1 MNRSIAN
8 TSMHTLAAA
17 ILAIST
23 SAYAQAPAGVLDRPA
38 NQANPITSSGVPG
51 DKAQT
56 RVDDK
61 TGSMPGVAPAG
72 SLPPV
77 TRPANQS
84 NPIAA
89 TGVPGD
95 KAQMKVD
102 DRKAGTPMS
111 GDMNMTR
118 AQRMAAMDANS
129 DGKIS
134 RREYNNYHS
143 MMWGKMKSSN
153 GMVMSSDMEAM
164 MNSGP
169 N

>member
-1 MNRSIAN
+1 MNQSIVK
-8 TSMHTLAAA
+8 TSIHALAAA
-17 ILAIST
+17 VLAITT
-23 SAYAQAPAGVLDRPA
+23 SAYAQAPAGVLERPT
-38 NQANPITSSGVPG
+38 NQTNPAGSSGVPG
-51 DKAQT
+51 DKAQM

-72 SLPPV
+72 TLPPT

-102 DRKAGTPMS
+102 DRKASVAAGMQ
-111 GDMNMTR
+111 MNR
-118 AQRMAAMDANS
+118 AERMAAMDANS

-134 RREYNNYHS
+134 RREYNNYHN
-143 MMWGKMKSSN
+143 MRWGQMKSSN
-153 GMVMSSDMEAM
+153 GMVMSADMDAM
-164 MNSGP
+164 MHGGP